1 MTFAHLI
8 GGAYAM
14 WKVTTETTR
23 VFCKHSFGRNWGKL
37 RTLLSVSQTE
47 KNIMYNF
54 HYLLLLFNLFWQSHF
69 PQAIEL
75 FILFCGVL
83 FLVPFIYNLPNV
95 NSFMFPILKCI
106 TFELICHKAIR
117 KHHFLL
123 VFNSLHQKYS
133 NIRDTEPWNCVL
145 VNY

>member
-37 RTLLSVSQTE
+37 RTLLSVSQTG

-95 NSFMFPILKCI
+95 NSFMFPILKYVTKPSEST
-106 TFELICHKAIR
+106 TFCWYSIHFIR
-117 KHHFLL
+117 NIQIFGIQ
-123 VFNSLHQKYS
+123 SLETVS
-133 NIRDTEPWNCVL
+133 L
-145 VNY
+145 